1 MASLLAAFNQA
12 LVTRPMLTR
21 SATSMSMFAL
31 GDIMAQQL
39 VETKGLQHDLVRTGR
54 GALYGAT
61 IFGPTYTT
69 WLKWL
74 NSLKFSSRFREII
87 CKVFLDQFVYAP
99 TIIATYF
106 TTMTFMEG
114 KTAADAKERL
124 RTAYPP
130 AVVRSCSIFVPAQAL
145 SFSLV
150 PVQYRF
156 FVVTTISPFWN
167 TYLSAVN
174 ARNSR
179 LQEAQRIAHGDDVG
193 QRHGSDSR
201 SA

>member
-1 MASLLAAFNQA
+1 
-12 LVTRPMLTR
+12 MLTR

-39 VETKGLQHDLVRTGR
+39 VETKGLQHDCGPAA
-54 GALYGAT
+54 ALSMASAT
-61 IFGPTYTT
+61 IFGPTYTA

-74 NSLKFSSRFREII
+74 NSLKFSSRFREIT

-99 TIIATYF
+99 AIIATYF

-150 PVQYRF
+150 PVRYRF
-156 FVVTTISPFWN
+156 FVVTTISPFWS
-167 TYLSAVN
+167 THYMHSVSA
-174 ARNSR
+174 
-179 LQEAQRIAHGDDVG
+179 
-193 QRHGSDSR
+193 
-201 SA
+201 